1 MSESNQSPLHVV
13 ALQVENVKRIQA
25 VAIRPEGSVVVIGGQ
40 NAQGKTSLLDSLEM
54 ALGGGKTIP
63 AEPVRRGARKARIVA
78 DLGELVV
85 ERTFT
90 PKGTALEVRNAAGV
104 PQRSPQALLDK
115 LCSKVAFDPLSFAR
129 EEPRKQDAILK
140 EVLGLDFSELDQKRA
155 QLYEQRRDTKRDAK
169 QIEARVDA
177 MVLHIGVPDEEVSV
191 AELLA
196 ELERRNGSAAEKDRL
211 ERRASAAER
220 DVLVNELAIR
230 ASRTRVEQLEE
241 ELRKAREELADHERD
256 LEVNRARYQECQAE
270 AEVFTFPD
278 PEEVRTQLA
287 AAEETNRKVRENR
300 QHKQLERELREK
312 ERQVESLTSAIE
324 AIDAQKAEQL
334 AAAQFPVPG
343 LGFDE
348 TGPTLNGIPLEQASQ
363 AERLR
368 VSVAIGA
375 ALNPRVKVMLVRD
388 GSLLDEESMR
398 LLAELAEETGSQL
411 WVERVGDGDA
421 SAIVIEDGM
430 VRDGTEA
437 QGAAE

>member
-1 MSESNQSPLHVV
+1 M
-13 ALQVENVKRIQA
+13 
-25 VAIRPEGSVVVIGGQ
+25 
-40 NAQGKTSLLDSLEM
+40 
-54 ALGGGKTIP
+54 
-63 AEPVRRGARKARIVA
+63 
-78 DLGELVV
+78 
-85 ERTFT
+85 
-90 PKGTALEVRNAAGV
+90 
-104 PQRSPQALLDK
+104 
-115 LCSKVAFDPLSFAR
+115 
-129 EEPRKQDAILK
+129 
-140 EVLGLDFSELDQKRA
+140 
-155 QLYEQRRDTKRDAK
+155 
-169 QIEARVDA
+169 
-177 MVLHIGVPDEEVSV
+177 
-191 AELLA
+191 
-196 ELERRNGSAAEKDRL
+196 
-211 ERRASAAER
+211 
-220 DVLVNELAIR
+220 LVNELAIR

-287 AAEETNRKVRENR
+287 AAEETNRKIRENR
-300 QHKQLERELREK
+300 QRKQLERELREK

>member
-1 MSESNQSPLHVV
+1 MSEETPLHIVELR
-13 ALQVENVKRIQA
+13 AENVKRLQA
-25 VAIRPEGSVVVIGGQ
+25 VSIRPDGNVVVIGGQ
-40 NAQGKTSLLDSLEM
+40 NAQGKTSLLDAIEM

-63 AEPVRRGARKARIVA
+63 VEPVRRGARKARIVA
-78 DLGELVV
+78 DLGEIVV
-85 ERTFT
+85 ERTFS
-90 PKGTALEVRNAAGV
+90 PKGTALEVRNAEGV
-104 PQRSPQALLDK
+104 PQKSPQALLDK

-129 EEPRKQDAILK
+129 EEPKKQDAILK
-140 EVLGLDFSELDQKRA
+140 EVLGLDFSALDQKRA

-169 QIEARVDA
+169 QLEARVDA

-196 ELERRNGSAAEKDRL
+196 ELERRNGSAGEKGRL

-220 DVLVNELAIR
+220 DVLLNEQAIS
-230 ASRTRVEQLEE
+230 AARTRVEQLEE

-256 LEVNRARYQECQAE
+256 LEANRARYQECQAE
-270 AEVFTFPD
+270 AEAFTFPD

-312 ERQVESLTSAIE
+312 EEQVEHLTAAIE

-348 TGPTLNGIPLEQASQ
+348 TGPTLNGIPLAQASQ

-375 ALNPRVKVMLVRD
+375 ALHPRVRVMLVRD
-388 GSLLDEESMR
+388 GSLLDDNSMR
-398 LLAELAEETGSQL
+398 LLAELAAETGSQL
-411 WVERVGDGDA
+411 WVERVGEQDE
-421 SAIVIEDGM
+421 SAIIIEDGL
-430 VRDGTEA
+430 VRESA
-437 QGAAE
+437 VQGAAE

>member
-140 EVLGLDFSELDQKRA
+140 EVLGLDFSEIDQKRA

-169 QIEARVDA
+169 QLESRVDA

-196 ELERRNGSAAEKDRL
+196 ELERRNGSAAEKERL

-230 ASRTRVEQLEE
+230 ASRTRVEQFEE
-241 ELRKAREELADHERD
+241 ELRKAREELAEHERD

-388 GSLLDEESMR
+388 GSLLDDESMR